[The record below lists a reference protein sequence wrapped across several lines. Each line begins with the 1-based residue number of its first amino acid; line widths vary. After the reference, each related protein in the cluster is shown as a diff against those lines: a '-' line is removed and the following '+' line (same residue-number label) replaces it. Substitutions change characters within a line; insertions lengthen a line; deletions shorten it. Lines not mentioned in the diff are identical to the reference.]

1 VAESSNPPSAVRFA
15 VLAWFCLAAIVVYLQ
30 RVSIGVIEQTIRGE
44 FDVSKTAM
52 ATVMSGYYW
61 AYAFGQL
68 PAGWLA
74 QRFGTRVMLPLCVA
88 MSSVCCGAMMWA
100 RSLDELRFAWTLAGL
115 SVAGV
120 FPCCVQSIVR
130 WFPPDQRAFPSGS
143 LGSSMSIGGAI
154 STALTGWLVL
164 QSFSSDLAGWRLVF
178 AVYAIPGLIWAMT
191 FPLWF
196 RERPVHETVVAAS
209 SESPE
214 DVVREP
220 EWWTD
225 YRTWLICAQQF
236 LRAAGYVFYATW
248 FPTFL
253 KETRGVTTEQAG
265 WLTSLPLL
273 GVVAGGALGGFIID
287 AIDRHTRSRR
297 ISRQLV
303 AVSCHGLC
311 GLLVFAAAGID
322 DARMAV
328 SVIAIGSFAF
338 AIGGACSYTI
348 TMDLGG
354 SRAAMLFAVMNT
366 CGNVG
371 AAACPEVVAWLLKYV
386 EWNAILYYFG
396 GLYLGVAACWAC
408 LDPTPRKADLKSP
421 I

>member
-1 VAESSNPPSAVRFA
+1 M
-15 VLAWFCLAAIVVYLQ
+15 
-30 RVSIGVIEQTIRGE
+30 EQTIRGE
-44 FDVSKTAM
+44 FGVSKTQM

-61 AYAFGQL
+61 AYALGQL

-74 QRFGTRVMLPLCVA
+74 QRFGTRVTLPLCIA
-88 MSSVCCGAMMWA
+88 LSSLCSGAMMWA
-100 RSLDELRFAWTLAGL
+100 RDADELRFAWTLAGL
-115 SVAGV
+115 AVAGV
-120 FPCCVQSIVR
+120 FPCCIQSIVR

-143 LGSSMSIGGAI
+143 LGSAMSIGAAI
-154 STALTGWLVL
+154 STALTGSLVM
-164 QSFSSDLAGWRLVF
+164 QKYSADLNGWRLVF
-178 AVYAIPGLIWAMT
+178 ALYAIPGLIWALT
-191 FPLWF
+191 FPFWF
-196 RERPVHETVVAAS
+196 REQPYDESATSSRPISRANDVH
-209 SESPE
+209 
-214 DVVREP
+214 DP

-273 GVVAGGALGGFIID
+273 GVVAGGALGGFVID
-287 AIDRHTRSRR
+287 AIDRRTRNRR

-303 AVSCHGLC
+303 AGACHAVC
-311 GLLVFAAAGID
+311 GLLVLAAAPID
-322 DARMAV
+322 DAKLAV
-328 SVIAIGSFAF
+328 GVISLGSFAF

-354 SRAAMLFAVMNT
+354 RRAAMLFAVMNT

-386 EWNAILYYFG
+386 SWNAILYFFSTLYF
-396 GLYLGVAACWAC
+396 GVAACWAC
-408 LDPTPRKADLKSP
+408 LDPTPTVDSRNQT
-421 I
+421 

>member
-1 VAESSNPPSAVRFA
+1 MGDSSNRSNAVRFA

-30 RVSIGVIEQTIRGE
+30 RASIGVMEQTIRDE
-44 FDVSKTAM
+44 FEVSRTEM

-61 AYAFGQL
+61 AYALGQL

-74 QRFGTRVMLPLCVA
+74 QRFGTRLMLPLCIA
-88 MSSVCCGAMMWA
+88 LSSLCCGAMKWG
-100 RSLDELRFAWTLAGL
+100 RSLDELRWAWTLAGL

-164 QSFSSDLAGWRLVF
+164 QSFSSNLSGWRLVF
-178 AVYAIPGLIWAMT
+178 AAFAIPGLLWAFV

-196 RERPVHETVVAAS
+196 REKTVEISTGDGAPAVNL
-209 SESPE
+209 EQGT
-214 DVVREP
+214 D
-220 EWWTD
+220 WWTD
-225 YRTWLICAQQF
+225 FRTWLICAQQF

-273 GVVAGGALGGFIID
+273 GVVAGGALGGLVID
-287 AIDRHTRSRR
+287 AIDRRTRNRR

-303 AVSCHGLC
+303 AVVCHALC
-311 GLLVFAAAGID
+311 GVLVFAAAPID
-322 DARMAV
+322 NAKLAV
-328 SVIAIGSFAF
+328 SIISLGSFAF

-366 CGNVG
+366 CGNIG

-386 EWNAILYYFG
+386 SWNAILYYFS
-396 GLYLGVAACWAC
+396 GLYLGVAACWAL
-408 LDPTPRKADLKSP
+408 LDPTPRSEIKSQ